1 MKKIMILLS
10 LLSAF
15 FLPGRA
21 QNVPE
26 FASGAEY
33 LSFVENLQRERAE
46 MEMSMNKAMDSRRA
60 KAAELAA
67 QAEAETDEAQ
77 KQLLLDRVAV
87 ENRMVGEVWSRCQD
101 DLIRINQQLQ
111 EAEEKYEFVFEEA
124 FPYYRDREKYTK
136 DQLKQYLKQASRE
149 IKRSETGKA
158 LKQYIKTL
166 P

>member
-1 MKKIMILLS
+1 
-10 LLSAF
+10 
-15 FLPGRA
+15 
-21 QNVPE
+21 
-26 FASGAEY
+26 
-33 LSFVENLQRERAE
+33 
-46 MEMSMNKAMDSRRA
+46 MEMSMNKTMESRRA

-158 LKQYIKTL
+158 LKQYIKSL